1 MTTKEFC
8 NIDNYLRKKWEV
20 YTNKYISQTI
30 TSVKSLIQNKCPE
43 SFDKINKKRSTPESK
58 NDFNEYMRN
67 QDILNFQKRLKH
79 ISSTHSDTYNK
90 FLRPKNESILN
101 KKLKLS
107 QYKPSIF
114 PHEKINLMLIKED
127 NSLLRRRL
135 RQSKS
140 FFNGND
146 KLYKIN
152 IFKSP
157 PQSTRLVS
165 LRQTNSKP
173 FIIFNNGKELQSKN
187 DIELLLTQNI
197 PYRKKRFING
207 LGLSLVIAS
216 YVDKRQLN
224 ITIRPFCN
232 KNEMFT
238 IIFDNISDI
247 TKIQK
252 KYSSFDNFL
261 RGIFYENDKL
271 LINSHLKFDYVVKI
285 DNL

>member
-1 MTTKEFC
+1 MTSREFC
-8 NIDNYLRKKWEV
+8 NVDNYLRKKWEV

-30 TSVKSLIQNKCPE
+30 ISVKSSIQNKCPE
-43 SFDKINKKRSTPESK
+43 SFDKRNKKRSTPESK
-58 NDFNEYMRN
+58 NHFNEYMRN
-67 QDILNFQKRLKH
+67 QDILNFHRRLKL

-107 QYKPSIF
+107 QYKPSIL

-127 NSLLRRRL
+127 NSHLRQRL

-152 IFKSP
+152 ILKSP
-157 PQSTRLVS
+157 LHSSRFLPLK
-165 LRQTNSKP
+165 QTNSKP
-173 FIIFNNGKELQSKN
+173 FILFNKENELQNNN
-187 DIELLLTQNI
+187 DIELLIEQNI
-197 PYRKKRFING
+197 PYHKKKFING
-207 LGLSLVIAS
+207 LGLSLVLSNYI
-216 YVDKRQLN
+216 DKRQLN

-232 KNEMFT
+232 KNEIYT
-238 IIFDNISDI
+238 IIFDNMADI
-247 TKIQK
+247 TKIQQK
-252 KYSSFDNFL
+252 FSCFDKLL
-261 RGIFYENDKL
+261 RLISYENNKL
-271 LINSHLKFDYVVKI
+271 LINSKIKLDYVVKI